1 MTGSPVVRQATPD
14 DLEAVAELFDQYRQF
29 YRRPSDLA
37 AARAFLANRLQNGD
51 SIIFVVQAEPGGAL
65 VGFTQLYP
73 MFASLSIGRAYVLND
88 LFVSPVARGLG
99 LGRFLLERA
108 AEFGRETGARY
119 LELSTE
125 TTNAA
130 AQRLYEKL
138 GWVRE
143 TAFYHY
149 SLDLG

>member
-1 MTGSPVVRQATPD
+1 MSGSAVVRQAAPD
-14 DLEAVAELFDQYRQF
+14 DVEPVADLFDQYRQF
-29 YRRPSDLA
+29 YRRTSDLP
-37 AARAFLANRLQNGD
+37 AARAFIGSRLQNGD

-73 MFASLSIGRAYVLND
+73 LFASLSIGRAFVLND

-99 LGRFLLERA
+99 LGRHLLERA
-108 AEFGRETGARY
+108 AEYGRDTGARY

-125 TTNAA
+125 ITNGA
-130 AQRLYEKL
+130 AQQLYDKL

-143 TAFYHY
+143 TGFYHY
-149 SLDLG
+149 SLDLE

>member
-1 MTGSPVVRQATPD
+1 MSKSAIVRQATPD
-14 DLEAVAELFDQYRQF
+14 DLEPVADLFDQYRQF
-29 YRRPSDLA
+29 YRRPSDLP
-37 AARAFLANRLQNGD
+37 AARTFIGSRLQNGD

-73 MFASLSIGRAYVLND
+73 LFASLSIGRAYVLND

-99 LGRFLLERA
+99 LGRHLMERA
-108 AEFGRETGARY
+108 AAYGRDTGARY

-125 TTNAA
+125 ITNAA

-149 SLDLG
+149 SLDLE